1 MRPDEVSEQKLRF
14 NDDPRCRV
22 ILLQCDAS
30 KYGHTLCLQPDE
42 DKCRT
47 MIFFENSYSADV
59 RDQIEDRIH
68 RRGQTGESV
77 LYIDLSGSDLD
88 RRIVKAL
95 QRKDEL
101 YKSVFRNLR
110 ASTPADEREGKGDIM
125 KRLLMATA
133 LAGVFAGPAMAANVA
148 LTMWTDGSDAVTES
162 GTIGFTVGNENLDG
176 MTVDTTFAL
185 RGITSK
191 QLTEGN
197 VNIDNTTGSI
207 QTLHLIV
214 GASGFGGPDSAF
226 KLTGS
231 ILNASGANSLSGG
244 YFIDPT
250 NTLNGLGMSV
260 VGTQIGSFASGV
272 LGDAESFSFNG
283 VGVFA
288 VLGNYGMAEN

>member
-1 MRPDEVSEQKLRF
+1 
-14 NDDPRCRV
+14 
-22 ILLQCDAS
+22 
-30 KYGHTLCLQPDE
+30 
-42 DKCRT
+42 
-47 MIFFENSYSADV
+47 
-59 RDQIEDRIH
+59 
-68 RRGQTGESV
+68 
-77 LYIDLSGSDLD
+77 
-88 RRIVKAL
+88 
-95 QRKDEL
+95 
-101 YKSVFRNLR
+101 
-110 ASTPADEREGKGDIM
+110 M

-133 LAGVFAGPAMAANVA
+133 LASVFAGPAMAANVA

-176 MTVDTTFAL
+176 VTVDTTFAL

-288 VLGNYGMAEN
+288 VLGNYGMAEQLTLTLAPGAEVGIQGISMVATSGVPEPSTWVMMGGGFALLAALGLRRRKTARFAV